1 MGPRTRPVQ
10 DDEAEQPGSRGRLRI
25 GRAVSIPVAEVEWR
39 ATTPGGPGG
48 QHANRT
54 NSRVEVRFDVAGSP
68 SLGPRT
74 RSRLLQRLG
83 PVVTT
88 SAGEHR
94 SQARNRQVA
103 LDRLVSRLAE
113 ALRPDRPRRPTA
125 PSLGARERRLA
136 EKHSRAEVKRGR
148 QRPGPDD

>member
-25 GRAVSIPVAEVEWR
+25 GRAASIPVAEVEWR

-68 SLGPRT
+68 SLGPRN

-88 SAGEHR
+88 DAGEDR
-94 SQARNRQVA
+94 SQARNRQMA
-103 LDRLVSRLAE
+103 LDRLVSRLADG
-113 ALRPDRPRRPTA
+113 LRNERARRPTA
-125 PSLGARERRLA
+125 PTKGSKERRLA
-136 EKHSRAEVKRGR
+136 DKRSRAGVKRGR
-148 QRPGPDD
+148 ARPGPED